1 VQSAG
6 RISYEEAPVDARQVP
21 ARLGGFRTLFSGYH
35 HFTPASA
42 VRILRDASASRQ
54 GIGIFELTER
64 RAPAMLGMLLVPLI
78 IALVT
83 PAIRPFRW
91 SRLLWTY
98 LPPAIPLVGLFD
110 GIVSCLRTYTPE
122 ELKAMTKSMTEYTW
136 EIDQVPVRGLSA
148 PITYTIGTPK

>member
-1 VQSAG
+1 VNAS
-6 RISYEEAPVDARQVP
+6 RVP
-21 ARLGGFRTLFSGYH
+21 AHLDGFRTLFSGYH
-35 HFTPASA
+35 HFTPTSA
-42 VRILRDASASRQ
+42 MRILQDACDCRQ

-98 LPPAIPLVGLFD
+98 LPPAIPLVGLYD
-110 GIVSCLRTYTPE
+110 GIVSCLRTYTPD
-122 ELKAMTKSMTEYTW
+122 ELRTMTKSLTEYAW
-136 EIDQVPVRGLSA
+136 EIGQVPVRGLSA
-148 PITYTIGTPK
+148 PITFAIGTPH